1 VNVQPL
7 VSNLSEA
14 RTVHVEPVSSSD
26 WEVIQLNAGLVEHVL
41 CTQVRVVWV
50 GLVLPLW
57 LGSTRADLV
66 VTAIDPSTHGQASA
80 SPPSSHSDGARDHR
94 AGRRNHSCWLVPLDG
109 EIVVAP
115 KERARATDNTDDADD
130 EDGACTDMLPPGVA
144 VDVSLRIVADPSV
157 RHSPLVTTRLP
168 LLYRSS
174 ICSPSSPRA
183 CLCVEAAPACLLV
196 LTDRSSR
203 SRLIDPCHAY
213 PRLILTR

>member
-1 VNVQPL
+1 VNAQPL
-7 VSNLSEA
+7 VGDLSEA

-80 SPPSSHSDGARDHR
+80 SPPSSHSAEARDHPAQ
-94 AGRRNHSCWLVPLDG
+94 AGRRNQSCWLVPLDG

-115 KERARATDNTDDADD
+115 KERARATDNTDDADG

-157 RHSPLVTTRLP
+157 RCRP
-168 LLYRSS
+168 
-174 ICSPSSPRA
+174 PS
-183 CLCVEAAPACLLV
+183 CLFCVEAAFAAPRHHALASVLKQRLLV
-196 LTDRSSR
+196 CLCSLTAVRVP
-203 SRLIDPCHAY
+203 ID
-213 PRLILTR
+213 